1 MEDQM
6 TSDTQS
12 NTDDQ
17 QSAQSSYAL
26 CEIPIDHIVVSQNNP
41 RKHFDQQELERL
53 AHAIKT
59 RGFDHPLLVKPTDRD
74 GYYELV
80 DGERRWRAAQL
91 AEVEV
96 APALVKAQP
105 EAPGADLL
113 DAMLANG
120 LGVSLDLLEEALGY
134 QTLISDHGYTRKG
147 ISEAFKVPL
156 ARVRER
162 LLILDLPEQLRL
174 QVAEGTVPVMAV
186 KTLAALAQIHAD
198 LAAVAARR
206 VLDGPFHEWDE
217 PTSWEDLVADPISVL
232 IGEYDEQLKD
242 LPDDV
247 FVAGASYPIAQ
258 FELEETASAN
268 LAKLCEFLSCEPEQF
283 SVRFDRELLDQ
294 ALALN
299 AAHRSANKTEAI
311 IVGADVACQ
320 LAADSIQTALKD
332 QRAQAREAREH
343 AKQASSQGI
352 AEGAP
357 DDDGEGDG
365 EPLSDVEMKAAK
377 LAASEASRE
386 LRTDTITKN
395 QRLGTTLLNNLA
407 KVKIDERVL
416 KILTAAPL
424 AGDLGKIAARGARL
438 AFPGWADLTT
448 LKNKS
453 IKAEYPNHQQTE
465 AKAREYLAGANTAS
479 EIAGR
484 TLALLAA
491 ARWANEDNA
500 IAMTHASNYSLRF
513 ASYIGEHGVPW
524 GEEVEDLLDEI
535 LIEKLPTDV
544 SDPIKEAKED
554 REAKRAEEERRER
567 ERDTVVAAFTERAP
581 SLTCDER
588 QEEIQRLRSEYG
600 FLAVPAEAGR
610 RLMELPEP
618 GAPEEPADAPQGE
631 DAPEAHAEV
640 ALAA

>member
-1 MEDQM
+1 
-6 TSDTQS
+6 
-12 NTDDQ
+12 
-17 QSAQSSYAL
+17 L
-26 CEIPIDHIVVSQNNP
+26 
-41 RKHFDQQELERL
+41 
-53 AHAIKT
+53 
-59 RGFDHPLLVKPTDRD
+59 
-74 GYYELV
+74 
-80 DGERRWRAAQL
+80 RRRRRN
-91 AEVEV
+91 E
-96 APALVKAQP
+96 
-105 EAPGADLL
+105 
-113 DAMLANG
+113 
-120 LGVSLDLLEEALGY
+120 
-134 QTLISDHGYTRKG
+134 RKG

-174 QVAEGTVPVMAV
+174 QVAEGAVPVMAV

-206 VLDGPFHEWDE
+206 VLDGPVHEWDE

-232 IGEYDEQLKD
+232 IGEYEEQLKD

-247 FVAGASYPIAQ
+247 FVASASYPIAQ
-258 FELEETASAN
+258 FELEEKASAN
-268 LAKLCEFLSCEPEQF
+268 LAKLCEFLSCEPERF

-320 LAADSIQTALKD
+320 LAADSIQTALKE

-343 AKQASSQGI
+343 AKQALSQGA
-352 AEGAP
+352 AESASG
-357 DDDGEGDG
+357 DDGESEGDGEGDT
-365 EPLSDVEMKAAK
+365 EPLSDVEIKAAK

-386 LRTDTITKN
+386 LRTDAITRN

-416 KILTAAPL
+416 KILTAAPI
-424 AGDLGKIAARGARL
+424 AGNLGEIAARGARL
-438 AFPGWADLTT
+438 AFPGWAELTT
-448 LKNKS
+448 LQNKS
-453 IKAEYPNHQQTE
+453 IKAEYPNHQQAE
-465 AKAREYLAGANTAS
+465 GKAREYLAGAKTAS

-491 ARWANEDNA
+491 ARWANEKDV
-500 IAMTHASNYSLRF
+500 IAQKHASNYSLRF
-513 ASYIGEHGVPW
+513 TSYTGERGVPW

-544 SDPIKEAKED
+544 SDSIREAKED

-567 ERDTVVAAFTERAP
+567 ERDTLVAAFTERAP

-600 FLAVPAEAGR
+600 FLAVPAEVGR
-610 RLMELPEP
+610 RLIELPEP
-618 GAPEEPADAPQGE
+618 GAPEEPADEPQGE
-631 DAPEAHAEV
+631 EAPEAHAEV

>member
-1 MEDQM
+1 M
-6 TSDTQS
+6 TSDTQI

-134 QTLISDHGYTRKG
+134 QTLISEHGYTRKG

-174 QVAEGTVPVMAV
+174 QVAEGVVPVMAV

-206 VLDGPFHEWDE
+206 VLDGPVHEWDE

-232 IGEYDEQLKD
+232 IGEYEEQLKD

-258 FELEETASAN
+258 FELEEKASAN

-320 LAADSIQTALKD
+320 LAADSIQTALKE
-332 QRAQAREAREH
+332 QRAQAREARED
-343 AKQASSQGI
+343 AATQG
-352 AEGAP
+352 AVEGAP
-357 DDDGEGDG
+357 GDDGEGEGEGEGDT
-365 EPLSDVEMKAAK
+365 EPLSDVEIKAAK

-386 LRTDTITKN
+386 LRNETITRN
-395 QRLGTTLLNNLA
+395 QRLGTTLVNNLA
-407 KVKIDERVL
+407 KVKVDERAL
-416 KILTAAPL
+416 KILTAAPI
-424 AGDLGKIAARGARL
+424 AGNLGEIAARGARL
-438 AFPGWADLTT
+438 AFPGWAELTT
-448 LKNKS
+448 LKSKA
-453 IKAEYPNHQQTE
+453 IKAEYPNHQQAE
-465 AKAREYLAGANTAS
+465 GKAREYLAGANTAS

-491 ARWANEDNA
+491 ARWADEDNA
-500 IAMTHASNYSLRF
+500 IARTHASNYSLRF
-513 ASYIGEHGVPW
+513 TSYTGERGVPW

-544 SDPIKEAKED
+544 SDSIREAKED

-600 FLAVPAEAGR
+600 FLAVPAEIGR

-618 GAPEEPADAPQGE
+618 DAPEEPADEPQGE
-631 DAPEAHAEV
+631 EAPEAHAEV

>member
-1 MEDQM
+1 M
-6 TSDTQS
+6 TSDTQI

-134 QTLISDHGYTRKG
+134 QTLISEHGYTRKG

-174 QVAEGTVPVMAV
+174 QVAEGVVPVMAV

-206 VLDGPFHEWDE
+206 VLDGPVHEWDG
-217 PTSWEDLVADPISVL
+217 PTRWEDLVADPISVL
-232 IGEYDEQLKD
+232 IGEYEEQLKD

-247 FVAGASYPIAQ
+247 FVAGASYPIAR
-258 FELEETASAN
+258 FELEEKASAN

-320 LAADSIQTALKD
+320 LAADSIQTALKE
-332 QRAQAREAREH
+332 QRAQAREARED
-343 AKQASSQGI
+343 AATQG
-352 AEGAP
+352 AVEGAP
-357 DDDGEGDG
+357 GDDGEGEGDT
-365 EPLSDVEMKAAK
+365 EPLSDVEIKAAK

-386 LRTDTITKN
+386 LRNETITRN
-395 QRLGTTLLNNLA
+395 QRLGTTLVNNLA
-407 KVKIDERVL
+407 KVKVDERVL
-416 KILTAAPL
+416 KILTAAPI
-424 AGDLGKIAARGARL
+424 AGNLGEIAARGARL
-438 AFPGWADLTT
+438 AFPGWAELTT
-448 LKNKS
+448 LKSKA
-453 IKAEYPNHQQTE
+453 IKAEYPNHQQAE
-465 AKAREYLAGANTAS
+465 GKAREYLAGANTAS

-491 ARWANEDNA
+491 ARWADEDNA
-500 IAMTHASNYSLRF
+500 IARTHASNYSLRF
-513 ASYIGEHGVPW
+513 TSYTGERGVPW

-544 SDPIKEAKED
+544 SDSIREAKED

-600 FLAVPAEAGR
+600 FLAVPAEVGR

-618 GAPEEPADAPQGE
+618 GALEEPADEPQGE
-631 DAPEAHAEV
+631 EAPEAHAEV

>member
-1 MEDQM
+1 M
-6 TSDTQS
+6 TSDTQI

-134 QTLISDHGYTRKG
+134 QTLISEHGYTRKG

-174 QVAEGTVPVMAV
+174 QVAEGVVPVMAV

-206 VLDGPFHEWDE
+206 VLDGPVHEWDG
-217 PTSWEDLVADPISVL
+217 PTRWEDLVADPISVL
-232 IGEYDEQLKD
+232 IGEYEEQLKD

-247 FVAGASYPIAQ
+247 FVAGASYPIAR
-258 FELEETASAN
+258 FELEEKASAN

-320 LAADSIQTALKD
+320 LAADSIQTALKE
-332 QRAQAREAREH
+332 QRAQAREARED
-343 AKQASSQGI
+343 AATQG
-352 AEGAP
+352 AVEGAP
-357 DDDGEGDG
+357 GDDGEGEGDT
-365 EPLSDVEMKAAK
+365 EPLSDVEIKAAK

-386 LRTDTITKN
+386 LRNETITRN
-395 QRLGTTLLNNLA
+395 QRLGTTLVNNLA
-407 KVKIDERVL
+407 KVKVDERVL
-416 KILTAAPL
+416 KILTAAPI
-424 AGDLGKIAARGARL
+424 AGNLGEIAARAPL
-438 AFPGWADLTT
+438 AFPGWAELTT
-448 LKNKS
+448 LKSKA
-453 IKAEYPNHQQTE
+453 IKAEYPNHQQAE
-465 AKAREYLAGANTAS
+465 GKAREYLAGANTAS

-484 TLALLAA
+484 RPRCSRPPAGPTRTTRSRGPTRATTRCGSPATPGSEA
-491 ARWANEDNA
+491 SRGARR
-500 IAMTHASNYSLRF
+500 SR
-513 ASYIGEHGVPW
+513 
-524 GEEVEDLLDEI
+524 
-535 LIEKLPTDV
+535 
-544 SDPIKEAKED
+544 
-554 REAKRAEEERRER
+554 
-567 ERDTVVAAFTERAP
+567 
-581 SLTCDER
+581 TCST
-588 QEEIQRLRSEYG
+588 RS
-600 FLAVPAEAGR
+600 
-610 RLMELPEP
+610 
-618 GAPEEPADAPQGE
+618 
-631 DAPEAHAEV
+631 
-640 ALAA
+640 